1 MFMYFKN
8 FKFNVYRPT
17 ISLIVYQTDRT
28 EVLVGLGLDMLGLF
42 PLLVLVLVREMKN
55 EAWMRR
61 EREISHWYPSI
72 TCNISPSLF
81 HKWCY
86 KETLK
91 KRIMTKA
98 HIHITIYTREVKVD
112 EWGRDLVTP
121 KKEGCLGLCTGE
133 WGEVLGRVLGND
145 YTQMPLICSIQCPYG
160 LVYTCLVISWAK
172 RIRNTLSS
180 VRGSDSQKYKRS
192 RSIIWIY
199 LSSLLFLIVPLPIV
213 LWIFFTLFFSP
224 SLCLK

>member
-17 ISLIVYQTDRT
+17 ISLIVYQTDRP

-121 KKEGCLGLCTGE
+121 KKEGCLGLCTGRGFGKGT
-133 WGEVLGRVLGND
+133 WKRLHPYALNLFNSMPIRISLHLFGNFMS
-145 YTQMPLICSIQCPYG
+145 QE
-160 LVYTCLVISWAK
+160 
-172 RIRNTLSS
+172 NT
-180 VRGSDSQKYKRS
+180 
-192 RSIIWIY
+192 
-199 LSSLLFLIVPLPIV
+199 
-213 LWIFFTLFFSP
+213 
-224 SLCLK
+224 